1 MPTTETRT
9 AALRIMRSQKMLR
22 PQRQEQKVIGW
33 MLVLVVLGLSPDVAF
48 GQLGTSQ
55 AAAGQAA
62 ASAQGLGYSEHGG
75 MALQDDL
82 GIAPGD
88 VLTLT
93 VFDTPEFT
101 GPVRV
106 ANNGT
111 IQLPLVGK
119 VTIAGL
125 TTSAA
130 AEMIRDLL
138 IKGNFMKDPQ
148 VILSFTDFGNHS
160 AVVLGEV
167 MKPGPVSLTGNRT
180 LYEVVAGAGG
190 AAVTAGDTVTI
201 VHAGA
206 QQATETYTV
215 NWERPLQGQPNPL
228 VRSGD
233 TVQISRAGI
242 IYVVGKVAKSGG
254 YPINHQKVTV
264 AQAVVWAGG
273 IQSLSKA
280 AHARLVRQTANG
292 RVVTELNLPDIVN
305 GKLPDVAMQDN
316 DLLYVPTSLT
326 KTAIARG
333 LEAAI
338 TISSALVIYKNQGT
352 R

>member
-1 MPTTETRT
+1 
-9 AALRIMRSQKMLR
+9 
-22 PQRQEQKVIGW
+22 
-33 MLVLVVLGLSPDVAF
+33 MLVLIVLGLSPDVAF
-48 GQLGTSQ
+48 GQLGTPQ
-55 AAAGQAA
+55 AAPGQAAGQA
-62 ASAQGLGYSEHGG
+62 AQGLGYSEHGG

-106 ANNGT
+106 ANDGT

-130 AEMIRDLL
+130 AGMIRDLL

-167 MKPGPVSLTGNRT
+167 MRPGPVLLTGNRT

-233 TVQISRAGI
+233 TVQVSRSGI
-242 IYVVGKVAKSGG
+242 VYVVGKVARSAG
-254 YPINHQKVTV
+254 YPINHRKVTV

-280 AHARLVRQTANG
+280 AHARLVRQTPNG
-292 RVVTELNLPDIVN
+292 RVVTELNLPDIIN

-316 DLLYVPTSLT
+316 DLLYIPTSLT

-338 TISSALVIYKNQGT
+338 TITSSLIILKNQS

>member
-1 MPTTETRT
+1 
-9 AALRIMRSQKMLR
+9 L
-22 PQRQEQKVIGW
+22 EQKVIGW
-33 MLVLVVLGLSPDVAF
+33 MLVLIVLGLSPDVAF
-48 GQLGTSQ
+48 GQLGTPQ
-55 AAAGQAA
+55 AAGQTAGQT
-62 ASAQGLGYSEHGG
+62 AQGLGYSEHGG

-106 ANNGT
+106 ANDGA

-119 VTIAGL
+119 VAVAGL

-130 AEMIRDLL
+130 AEMIRNLL

-167 MKPGPVSLTGNRT
+167 LKPGPVSLTGNRT

-190 AAVTAGDTVTI
+190 ASVTAGDTVTI

-206 QQATETYTV
+206 QQTTDTYTV

-242 IYVVGKVAKSGG
+242 IYVVGKVARAGG

-280 AHARLVRQTANG
+280 SHARLVRQTANG

-316 DLLYVPTSLT
+316 DLLYVPTSLA

-338 TISSALVIYKNQGT
+338 TVTTALVIYKNQGN
-352 R
+352 RN

>member
-1 MPTTETRT
+1 
-9 AALRIMRSQKMLR
+9 MLSPR
-22 PQRQEQKVIGW
+22 PVEQRVIGW
-33 MLVLVVLGLSPDVAF
+33 MLLVLVVLGLSPDVAL
-48 GQLGTSQ
+48 GQLGVPQTAPSQ
-55 AAAGQAA
+55 SVPNQTAPGF
-62 ASAQGLGYSEHGG
+62 GYSEHGG

-101 GPVRV
+101 GPIRV
-106 ANNGT
+106 ANDGT

-130 AEMIRDLL
+130 AELIRNLL
-138 IKGNFMKDPQ
+138 IKGDFMKDPQ

-167 MKPGPVSLTGNRT
+167 SRPGSVPLTGNRT
-180 LYEVVAGAGG
+180 LYEVIAGAGG

-206 QQATETYTV
+206 QQATETYTMH
-215 NWERPLQGQPNPL
+215 WDRPLQGQPNPL

-233 TVQISRAGI
+233 TVQVSRAGI
-242 IYVVGKVAKSGG
+242 IYIVGKVAKSGG
-254 YPINHQKVTV
+254 YPINHEKITV
-264 AQAVVWAGG
+264 AQAIVWAGG

-280 AHARLVRQTANG
+280 SHARLVRQTPNG

-305 GKLPDVAMQDN
+305 GKLPDVPMQDN

-338 TISSALVIYKNQGT
+338 TITSALVIYKNQGT
-352 R
+352 H